1 MVSSWG
7 WQHGLGMVYFWC
19 LLSPISQIVA
29 SCDIHRAGFDLTS
42 ITKDVLVIGSWTWQA
57 EWYIKYPLFATITN
71 LALVHNAM
79 SRLIWK
85 TIDDTDKE
93 FSMASVWDTIRP
105 KGTVIDWHDIV
116 WDHVKIYD
124 SLPIVADSL
133 DSIVTYLIPIYRKRS
148 ARSVITK
155 LVFVASCY
163 FTWQKRNCKLFKNK
177 KRSQDHIIDV
187 IKSNVRLKLLTCKF
201 KRTNNVKALLHLWK
215 LPDSLI

>member
-7 WQHGLGMVYFWC
+7 WQHGL
-19 LLSPISQIVA
+19 
-29 SCDIHRAGFDLTS
+29 GFDLTS

-57 EWYIKYPLFATITN
+57 EWYIKYPPLATITN
-71 LALVHNAM
+71 PALVHNAI

-85 TIDDTDKE
+85 TMDDTDKE
-93 FSMASVWDTIRP
+93 FSLASVWDTIRP

-155 LVFVASCY
+155 LVMPQAP
-163 FTWQKRNCKLFKNK
+163 KRNDFHVNDEKHELE
-177 KRSQDHIIDV
+177 DHGEPANYRDTLSESD
-187 IKSNVRLKLLTCKF
+187 KWLKIM
-201 KRTNNVKALLHLWK
+201 N
-215 LPDSLI
+215 DEM